1 LVQKEVETLKV
12 IFIVPFDPAE
22 HRDDGIG
29 HKGLCTWAE
38 TAPNPPHEARWTV
51 KTQHERERRTHA
63 ASTKHAKQVLDQAE

>member
-22 HRDDGIG
+22 HRDDSIG

-51 KTQHERERRTHA
+51 KT
-63 ASTKHAKQVLDQAE
+63 

>member
-22 HRDDGIG
+22 HRDDSIG

-38 TAPNPPHEARWTV
+38 TAPGGV
-51 KTQHERERRTHA
+51 
-63 ASTKHAKQVLDQAE
+63 QVAVEK

>member
-1 LVQKEVETLKV
+1 LVQEVETLKV

-22 HRDDGIG
+22 HRDDSIG

-51 KTQHERERRTHA
+51 KTGRVGESGVARPRGRM
-63 ASTKHAKQVLDQAE
+63 